1 MIRCCWHR
9 PPIER
14 SAQQDSGTARSV
26 YYLDLLVIGLV
37 WGCTYAMMALGL
49 TLVYGLLRVLHV
61 AQATVFTLGAYAGLL
76 TVNASGSMALG
87 FLAAIAASC
96 LAGVAMYRWVYEPVL
111 DKPPFVPLV
120 ASIGLLI
127 AMEDGFRLIFGPYG
141 LSFDHNP
148 WFASMMGVAG
158 IQINGVQL
166 VMVIAAIVSIAVL
179 AWVASSTRLGVGLR
193 ATVTDPAMAESFGV
207 NRVQVRTVTFLV
219 ASALAGVSGLL
230 VGMLNNL
237 VEPGMGGLIAYK
249 GLAIIVLG
257 GLGSVSGTLVASVL
271 FGLIESFGTVML
283 DQIMD
288 RDAVAFLFMLV
299 MLLLRP
305 QGLLG
310 KGR

>member
-1 MIRCCWHR
+1 M
-9 PPIER
+9 
-14 SAQQDSGTARSV
+14 

-49 TLVYGLLRVLHV
+49 TLVYGLLRILHV

-76 TVNASGSMALG
+76 TANATGSIALA
-87 FLAAIAASC
+87 FIAAMAAAC
-96 LAGVAMYRWVYEPVL
+96 LAGVAIYRWVYEPVL

-141 LSFDHNP
+141 LSFQNNP
-148 WFASMMGVAG
+148 WFSSMVGVAG
-158 IQINGVQL
+158 IQINMVQMVL
-166 VMVIAAIVSIAVL
+166 VVSAVSSIALL
-179 AWVASSTRLGVGLR
+179 AWIASSTRLGVGLR

-207 NRVQVRTVTFLV
+207 NRIQVRTATFLI

-237 VEPGMGGLIAYK
+237 VEPGMRGLIAYK

-288 RDAVAFLFMLV
+288 RDAVAFLFMLG

>member
-1 MIRCCWHR
+1 M
-9 PPIER
+9 
-14 SAQQDSGTARSV
+14 

-49 TLVYGLLRVLHV
+49 TLVYGLLRILHV

-76 TVNASGSMALG
+76 VANASGSLALA
-87 FLAAIAASC
+87 FLAAIVAAC
-96 LAGVAMYRWVYEPVL
+96 VAGVLIYRLVYEPLL

-141 LSFDHNP
+141 LSLKDNP
-148 WFASMMGVAG
+148 WFSTSVSLAG
-158 IQINGVQL
+158 LQLNLVQIVL
-166 VMVIAAIVSIAVL
+166 VVTATLSIAVL
-179 AWVASSTRLGVGLR
+179 AWVATHTRLGVGLR
-193 ATVTDPAMAESFGV
+193 ATVTDAPMAESFGV
-207 NRVQVRTVTFLV
+207 NRVQVRTATFIV

-230 VGMLNNL
+230 VCMLNNL

-257 GLGSVSGTLVASVL
+257 GLGSVTGTLAASLL

-283 DQIMD
+283 DQVMD
-288 RDAVAFLFMLV
+288 RDAVVFLFMLV
-299 MLLLRP
+299 MLLVRP

>member
-1 MIRCCWHR
+1 M
-9 PPIER
+9 
-14 SAQQDSGTARSV
+14 

-49 TLVYGLLRVLHV
+49 TLVYGLLRILHV

-76 TVNASGSMALG
+76 VANASGSLALA
-87 FLAAIAASC
+87 FLAAIVAAC
-96 LAGVAMYRWVYEPVL
+96 VAGVLIYRLVYEPLL

-141 LSFDHNP
+141 LSLKDNP
-148 WFASMMGVAG
+148 WFSTSVSLAG
-158 IQINGVQL
+158 LQLNLVQIVL
-166 VMVIAAIVSIAVL
+166 VVTATLSIAVL
-179 AWVASSTRLGVGLR
+179 AWVATSTRLGVGLR
-193 ATVTDPAMAESFGV
+193 ATVTDAPMAESFGV
-207 NRVQVRTVTFLV
+207 NRVQVRTATFIV

-230 VGMLNNL
+230 VCMLNNL

-257 GLGSVSGTLVASVL
+257 GLGSVAGTLAASLL

-283 DQIMD
+283 DQVMD
-288 RDAVAFLFMLV
+288 RDAVVFLFMLV
-299 MLLLRP
+299 MLLVRP

>member
-1 MIRCCWHR
+1 M
-9 PPIER
+9 
-14 SAQQDSGTARSV
+14 

-49 TLVYGLLRVLHV
+49 TLVYGLLRILHV
-61 AQATVFTLGAYAGLL
+61 AQATVFTLGAYAGVL
-76 TVNASGSMALG
+76 TANASGSLALA
-87 FLAAIAASC
+87 FVVAVVSAC
-96 LAGVAMYRWVYEPVL
+96 VAGVLIYRLVYEPL
-111 DKPPFVPLV
+111 LSKPPFVPLV

-127 AMEDGFRLIFGPYG
+127 AMEDGFRLLFGPYG
-141 LSFDHNP
+141 LSFTQNP
-148 WFASMMGVAG
+148 WFATSISVVG
-158 IQINGVQL
+158 IQLNMVQL
-166 VMVIAAIVSIAVL
+166 VLVLTALVSISVL
-179 AWVASSTRLGVGLR
+179 AWIASSTRLGVGLR
-193 ATVTDPAMAESFGV
+193 ATVTDAAMAESFGV
-207 NRVQVRTVTFLV
+207 NRVRVRTATFLA

-257 GLGSVSGTLVASVL
+257 GLGSVPGTLVASIL

-288 RDAVAFLFMLV
+288 RDAVAFVFMLL
-299 MLLLRP
+299 MLLIRP
-305 QGLLG
+305 QGILG

>member
-1 MIRCCWHR
+1 M
-9 PPIER
+9 
-14 SAQQDSGTARSV
+14 

-49 TLVYGLLRVLHV
+49 TLVYGLLRILHV

-76 TVNASGSMALG
+76 TANASGSLSLA
-87 FLAAIAASC
+87 FLAAIAAAC
-96 LAGVAMYRWVYEPVL
+96 LAGVAIYRWVYEPVL

-141 LSFDHNP
+141 LSFQNNP
-148 WFASMMGVAG
+148 WFTTMVGWAG
-158 IQINGVQL
+158 IQINLVQVVL
-166 VMVIAAIVSIAVL
+166 VVAAIASISVL
-179 AWVASSTRLGVGLR
+179 AWVASSTRLGIGLR

-207 NRVQVRTVTFLV
+207 NRVQVRTATFV
-219 ASALAGVSGLL
+219 IASALAGVSGLL

-257 GLGSVSGTLVASVL
+257 GLGSVSGTLAASLL

>member
-1 MIRCCWHR
+1 
-9 PPIER
+9 
-14 SAQQDSGTARSV
+14 V

-49 TLVYGLLRVLHV
+49 TLVYGLLRILHV
-61 AQATVFTLGAYAGLL
+61 AQATVFTLGAYAGVL
-76 TVNASGSMALG
+76 TANASGSLALA
-87 FLAAIAASC
+87 FVVAVVSAC
-96 LAGVAMYRWVYEPVL
+96 VAGVLIYRLVYEPSL
-111 DKPPFVPLV
+111 SKPPFVPLV

-127 AMEDGFRLIFGPYG
+127 AMEDGFRLLFGPYG
-141 LSFDHNP
+141 LSFTQNP
-148 WFASMMGVAG
+148 WFATSISVVG
-158 IQINGVQL
+158 IQLNMVQL
-166 VMVIAAIVSIAVL
+166 VLVLTALVSISVL
-179 AWVASSTRLGVGLR
+179 AWIASSTRLGVGLR
-193 ATVTDPAMAESFGV
+193 ATVTDAAMAESFGV
-207 NRVQVRTVTFLV
+207 NRVRVRTATFLA

-257 GLGSVSGTLVASVL
+257 GLGSVPGTLVASIL

-288 RDAVAFLFMLV
+288 RDAVAFVFMLL
-299 MLLLRP
+299 MLLIRP
-305 QGLLG
+305 QGILG